1 MFVMSF
7 SILNNSLLGT
17 YDKSTN
23 CNHTAIM
30 MYTDGC
36 ISAHNL
42 NIFTIPSVL
51 ESFEYFLIFK
61 FHTAFC
67 KNCQIISEIFRN
79 KHCKS
84 YEHFLVLV
92 SSS

>member
-51 ESFEYFLIFK
+51 ESLKYFTYF
-61 FHTAFC
+61 
-67 KNCQIISEIFRN
+67 QIS
-79 KHCKS
+79 HG
-84 YEHFLVLV
+84 FLQKL
-92 SSS
+92 SNYLRDF